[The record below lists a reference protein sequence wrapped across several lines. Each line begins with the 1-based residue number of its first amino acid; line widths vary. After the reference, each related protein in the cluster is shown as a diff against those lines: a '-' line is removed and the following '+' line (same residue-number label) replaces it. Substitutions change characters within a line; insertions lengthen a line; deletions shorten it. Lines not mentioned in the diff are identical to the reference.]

1 MKKKFICL
9 ILSLVLVLGLCACG
23 QEGGGSLG
31 GGGGS
36 AGSISIH
43 FMVGGF
49 GTDVND
55 NLSKDYKALTGVTV
69 NWKPS
74 YTQGEIQQLVNSRQE
89 QYDIVMPLLNM
100 YPAQDSGKL
109 ECLDDVYNAI
119 PEGESVAIKDK
130 MNQDLCDYL
139 LADDGHRYQMVA
151 NDSVSA
157 LCYNADTL
165 DAALGAGNWSLPL
178 TTNEL
183 IKMSDDLVA
192 AGCYAFSTSTAIN
205 YYWEYMGIVWWAQY
219 EGLESFDNFYQG
231 KYWDGTDWVYGPE
244 INDAKGRE
252 IALDTLS
259 AIMKISNGRMHS
271 KASNMDFKNAQ
282 RAFLGKGFVDDKKKV
297 GFMVNGDWLENE
309 MASTLITSP
318 QNIGMMR
325 APVVSELAQKLTS
338 VRTEERLVEIV
349 KAVDANKTYA
359 ETATGDLADLTEAD
373 FNHVREARLMV
384 YTATPNYPIGIPANR
399 PESKKQLAKDFLVYL
414 YSDRAQKIIAQSLQG
429 LTYPAGYDVLS
440 DSSIQVSDFV
450 RTRYEAFGNDKIN
463 IFPRNSSPLVYLGG
477 LGDTP
482 GAGAGIDN
490 TLCMGND
497 NTATLLSKSKTTL
510 QANWENISKYI
521 KTEGSN

>member
-1 MKKKFICL
+1 MKKI
-9 ILSLVLVLGLCACG
+9 ISLALCSLMAFGLCACG
-23 QEGGGSLG
+23 ETDDPGNGSGGNTSK
-31 GGGGS
+31 
-36 AGSISIH
+36 GSISVH

-55 NLSKDYKALTGVTV
+55 KLSADYKALTGVTV
-69 NWKPS
+69 NFKPS
-74 YTQGEIQQLVNSRQE
+74 YTQGEIQQLVNSQQE

-100 YPAQDSGKL
+100 YFAQDTGKL

-119 PEGESVAIKDK
+119 PAGETVAIKDK

-165 DAALGAGNWSLPL
+165 DEAFGEGNWSLPL

-183 IKMSDDLVA
+183 LKMSDDLVTK
-192 AGCYAFSTSTAIN
+192 GYYAFSTSTAIN
-205 YYWEYMGIVWWAQY
+205 YYWDYLGTVWWAQY
-219 EGLESFDNFYQG
+219 EGLESFNNFYQG
-231 KYWDGTDWVYGPE
+231 KYLDGDEWKVGPQ

-252 IALDTLS
+252 ISLNTLS
-259 AIMKISNGRMHS
+259 QIMNTSQGRMHAL
-271 KASNMDFKNAQ
+271 ASNMDFKNAQ
-282 RAFLGKGFVDDKKKV
+282 RAFLGKGYVNDKKKV

-309 MASTLITSP
+309 MASTLISSP
-318 QNIGMMR
+318 QDIGMMR
-325 APVVSELAQKLTS
+325 APVVSELATKLAS
-338 VRTEERLVEIV
+338 VKTDARLAEIV

-359 ETATGDLADLTEAD
+359 ETATGDLADLTESD
-373 FNHVREARLMV
+373 FEHVREARLMV

-399 PESKKQLAKDFLVYL
+399 PEAKKQLAKDFLVYL
-414 YSDRAQKIIAQSLQG
+414 YSDRAQRIIAQSLQG
-429 LTYPAGYDVLS
+429 LAYPAGYDVLS
-440 DSSIQVSDFV
+440 DDSVTVSDFV

-482 GAGAGIDN
+482 GAGTGIDN
-490 TLCMGND
+490 ALCSGS
-497 NTATLLSKSKTTL
+497 TATALLSSSKTVL
-510 QANWENISKYI
+510 EHNWENISKYI
-521 KTEGSN
+521 KSTAD